1 MGKDIQE
8 INEFQEEP
16 TEFQEEPVEFQEEP
30 VEFQEEEV
38 EYVNSL
44 KTHQSS
50 ENQNHTHIHTHNHNY
65 FANKTPDITNDI
77 IEFMTASNPVN
88 TFIGINADK
97 NDAKKIIITIG
108 EDALKKGFKIRKNS
122 IVKNVAIGPIDK
134 TVGLNIK
141 ATNFATRKLNESREK
156 CNVLYDVYKINC
168 DVSEYD
174 MILGLNKK
182 EKFAVLT
189 LVNLTLEYENN

>member
-1 MGKDIQE
+1 MSIKIGKDNQE
-8 INEFQEEP
+8 KNEFQEEP
-16 TEFQEEPVEFQEEP
+16 AEFQEELA
-30 VEFQEEEV
+30 EFQEEEV
-38 EYVNSL
+38 EYVDSL
-44 KTHQSS
+44 KNTQTS
-50 ENQNHTHIHTHNHNY
+50 ENQNHTHIHTHNHNHNY

-77 IEFMTASNPVN
+77 IEFMTASNPAN
-88 TFIGINADK
+88 TFISINADK

-122 IVKNVAIGPIDK
+122 IVKNVAIGPTDK
-134 TVGLNIK
+134 TVGLNTK

-156 CNVLYDVYKINC
+156 CNVLYDVYNINC

-182 EKFAVLT
+182 EKFIVLT